1 MILELMCPT
10 KYSQL
15 FASCLCEILLYALG
29 RAPLI
34 YVQRSYTCSI
44 IILSLNYKAIDEI
57 QTSVVL
63 TRVNLF
69 LSYTTA
75 HKNACN
81 GKSQWKSLNYRSY
94 YHLIDIKIY
103 AHPFC
108 SNENRMLIH
117 TQKKKLQLKS
127 VNLWFADIIVTCK
140 LSEGGKTKN
149 EKRSNELFVSMLFMV
164 CIYGRLKQSYTI
176 KTNHNFTRQI
186 INRNNGKRK

>member
-1 MILELMCPT
+1 MILELMYPT

-15 FASCLCEILLYALG
+15 FASCLYEILLYALG
-29 RAPLI
+29 RVPLI
-34 YVQRSYTCSI
+34 YVQRSYTWS

-75 HKNACN
+75 HKNACK

-103 AHPFC
+103 AYPFC
-108 SNENRMLIH
+108 SSENRMLIH

-140 LSEGGKTKN
+140 LSGGKS

-164 CIYGRLKQSYTI
+164 YIYGRLKQSYTI
-176 KTNHNFTRQI
+176 KTNHNFYSA
-186 INRNNGKRK
+186 NN